1 MFVKRSLEL
10 AILLVVYAIS
20 TGALARSSDAA
31 VTSSTQSFS
40 EPESMIQG
48 EVRRFG
54 KAQISVRDAIKI
66 AQEHITG
73 AKAVDVSFDSQADR
87 LTYRVRTYQADDVW
101 EGIVD
106 ASTGMITEGRVTSV
120 SELNATARSELASF
134 RAAGIDLYDVV
145 LIAEEYGS
153 GKAVSAGLGKKDRR
167 PIFLVVLVA
176 DGSLKQVS
184 LDLSRTRSRSR
195 KATHLG
201 KSGR

>member
-10 AILLVVYAIS
+10 VILLVLSAIFA
-20 TGALARSSDAA
+20 GALARSTDAA

-40 EPESMIQG
+40 EPESMIRA

-54 KAQISVRDAIKI
+54 KAPISVRDAIKI

-87 LTYRVRTYQADDVW
+87 LTYRVTTYRADEIW

-106 ASTGMITEGRVTSV
+106 ASTGMIAEGSVTSV

-134 RAAGIDLYDVV
+134 RAAGIDLYDIV

-153 GKAVSAGLGKKDRR
+153 GKAVSAGLGKKGRR
-167 PIFLVVLVA
+167 LIFLVVLVT

-184 LDLSRTRSRSR
+184 LDLSRARSRSR

>member
-1 MFVKRSLEL
+1 
-10 AILLVVYAIS
+10 
-20 TGALARSSDAA
+20 
-31 VTSSTQSFS
+31 
-40 EPESMIQG
+40 MIQA

-73 AKAVDVSFDSQADR
+73 AKAVDVSFDSQAAR
-87 LTYRVRTYQADDVW
+87 LTYRVTTYRADKIW

-106 ASTGMITEGRVTSV
+106 ASTGMIAEGSVTSV

-153 GKAVSAGLGKKDRR
+153 GKAVSAELG
-167 PIFLVVLVA
+167 
-176 DGSLKQVS
+176 
-184 LDLSRTRSRSR
+184 
-195 KATHLG
+195 
-201 KSGR
+201 